1 MGLDHR
7 EVAAADFF
15 PETVEGGRDV
25 RVRLQVNPP
34 RNVLPVRDLANDK
47 LLSEVLVIDYEGA
60 LAQNMF
66 NLDNHVTILNLN
78 TI

>member
-25 RVRLQVNPP
+25 RVRLQVNPLRDIFRF
-34 RNVLPVRDLANDK
+34 RNLANDK
-47 LLSEVLVIDYEGA
+47 LLSEVLVIDDEGV
-60 LAQNMF
+60 LADDMF
-66 NLDNHVTILNLN
+66 DLADSNLN
-78 TI
+78 TN